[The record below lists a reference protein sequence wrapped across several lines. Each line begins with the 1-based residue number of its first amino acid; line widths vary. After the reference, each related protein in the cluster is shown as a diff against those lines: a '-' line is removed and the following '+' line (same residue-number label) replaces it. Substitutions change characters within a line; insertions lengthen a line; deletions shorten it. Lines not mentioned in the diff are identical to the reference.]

1 MTHTALQLGHARRQ
15 PAALRR
21 ELADR
26 HRALRCARESGG
38 RERRRAQARGARP
51 ETRLER
57 SLEGDERIRLELGRR
72 EFVCGRLLHVRE
84 RDAPA
89 TKRLV
94 LGNVACVAELLL
106 GRVVE
111 VLRRGGKGAKSYLF

>member
-1 MTHTALQLGHARRQ
+1 MA
-15 PAALRR
+15 
-21 ELADR
+21 E
-26 HRALRCARESGG
+26 G
-38 RERRRAQARGARP
+38 REIGLVEPKA
-51 ETRLER
+51 ELLVDRLER